1 MAKKPE
7 WLSDED
13 WEVFK
18 REHNL
23 TDDDEVGGGDGK
35 VVPFDKTRKRK
46 KPPPT
51 PPPGGW
57 PAWVGRLRR
66 DERGRVIPDLANV
79 MIALR
84 GEDKLIATCGF
95 DEMLQHSIVQKEWPR
110 APDADPVQ
118 PPPHETND
126 DDLTRL
132 QEWLQFMGLPRVG
145 REIVGQA
152 VEAFARERRFHPVRD
167 ELKNFAWDGAVRAD
181 RWLFTYFGA
190 EAEDDAA
197 IEYVSAIGKMFLIAM
212 VARIF
217 QPGCQADYMLVLEG
231 DQGILKSSACRA
243 LAGEWFSDSLPE
255 DITGKDARQHL
266 RGKWLVEVSEL
277 SAFSKADTEALKAFI
292 TRREERYRPPFGR
305 HDVTEKRQCLFIG
318 TTNQD
323 NYIKD
328 LTGGRRYWPVK
339 CTLIDVAGLAAV
351 RDQLFAEAVVR
362 FRRGERWWP
371 TAEDEA
377 RFFKPQQDKRIEE
390 DPWYP
395 VIAAWVEGRAKEAEK
410 ARNSSTWIPSDQP
423 TDGRFTVSEVAKGCL
438 GFIGDS
444 RIDAKEARRIG
455 SILRDLRCPEPPRT
469 GKGRWFLPPS
479 TKGDD
484 E

>member
-13 WEVFK
+13 WAVFK

-23 TDDDEVGGGDGK
+23 TDDDDVGGGDGK

-84 GEDKLIATCGF
+84 GEEKLIATCGF

-118 PPPHETND
+118 PPPHDTND

-167 ELKNFAWDGAVRAD
+167 WLNGLQWDGVSRLD
-181 RWLFTYFGA
+181 RWLFVYFGA
-190 EAEDDAA
+190 DAENDAA
-197 IEYVSAIGKMFLIAM
+197 IEYVSAIGKMFLLAM
-212 VARIF
+212 VARVF
-217 QPGCQADYMLVLEG
+217 RPGCQADYMLVLEG
-231 DQGILKSSACRA
+231 DQGILKSSACRV
-243 LAGEWFSDSLPE
+243 LAGEWFSDSLPDKIE
-255 DITGKDARQHL
+255 GKDARQHL
-266 RGKWLVEVSEL
+266 RGKWLIEVSEL
-277 SAFSKADTEALKAFI
+277 AAFSKTETEALKAFI
-292 TRREERYRPPFGR
+292 TRREERYRPPYGK
-305 HDVTEKRQCLFIG
+305 HDVIEKRQCLFVG
-318 TTNQD
+318 TTNED
-323 NYIKD
+323 TYIKD
-328 LTGGRRYWPVK
+328 ATGGRRFWPVK
-339 CTLIDVAGLAAV
+339 
-351 RDQLFAEAVVR
+351 
-362 FRRGERWWP
+362 
-371 TAEDEA
+371 
-377 RFFKPQQDKRIEE
+377 
-390 DPWYP
+390 
-395 VIAAWVEGRAKEAEK
+395 
-410 ARNSSTWIPSDQP
+410 
-423 TDGRFTVSEVAKGCL
+423 
-438 GFIGDS
+438 
-444 RIDAKEARRIG
+444 
-455 SILRDLRCPEPPRT
+455 
-469 GKGRWFLPPS
+469 
-479 TKGDD
+479 
-484 E
+484 